1 LSAFHDWV
9 AVLKEGRIAAE
20 MDAKT
25 VDVDRLE
32 AVLRDS
38 NS

>member
-1 LSAFHDWV
+1 V

-32 AVLRDS
+32 AVLR
-38 NS
+38 NP